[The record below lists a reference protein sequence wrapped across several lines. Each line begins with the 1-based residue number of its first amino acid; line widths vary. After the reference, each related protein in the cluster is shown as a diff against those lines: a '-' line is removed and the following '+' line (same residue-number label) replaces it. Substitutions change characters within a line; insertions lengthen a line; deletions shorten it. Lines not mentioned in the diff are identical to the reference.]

1 MRTREVIMRIVNNN
15 IYITR
20 GETATYTAKV
30 IDKATGAPFI
40 LSKELVDG
48 QMTTR
53 FLIKF
58 SVRKSEYV
66 KDGTEPTKYLWLS
79 GYSGESGDTQYNI
92 GEGFV
97 LLDSTEVIDYPAADW
112 GEHGEGF
119 VVKNNVLYKRLT
131 ALGTY
136 EYAYYDGAKWNT
148 YEFKI
153 SFPFLYGDTSDMAP
167 KAYKYAMTIY
177 GGNDLTVTPDGL
189 YGIDYKKPLVDAN
202 FIVEADINE

>member
-1 MRTREVIMRIVNNN
+1 MMRIANNN

-40 LSKELVDG
+40 LPKELGDG
-48 QMTTR
+48 QMTSR

-66 KDGTEPTKYLWLS
+66 KDGTELTKYLWLS
-79 GYSGESGDTQYNI
+79 GFSGESSGTQYNI
-92 GEGFV
+92 GKDLV
-97 LLDSTEVIDYPAADW
+97 LLDSTEVIDYPASDW
-112 GEHGEGF
+112 GEHGEAF
-119 VVKNNVLYKRLT
+119 VVKNNVLYKRT
-131 ALGTY
+131 TSLGTY

-153 SFPFLYGDTSDMAP
+153 SFPFLYGDTSDMAS
-167 KAYKYAMTIY
+167 KSYKYAMTVY
-177 GGNDLTVTPDGL
+177 GGNNLIVTNEGL
-189 YGIDYKKPLVDAN
+189 QGIDYKKPLVDAQ

>member
-1 MRTREVIMRIVNNN
+1 MRIVNNN

-40 LSKELVDG
+40 LPKELVDG

-66 KDGTEPTKYLWLS
+66 KDGTELTKYLWLS
-79 GYSGESGDTQYNI
+79 GYTGVSDGGQYNLTKDI
-92 GEGFV
+92 V

-112 GEHGEGF
+112 GEHGNAF
-119 VVKNNVLYKRLT
+119 TVKNNVLYKRTT

-136 EYAYYDGAKWNT
+136 DYAYYDGTKWNI

-153 SFPFLYGDTSDMAP
+153 SFPFLYSDTSDMAP
-167 KAYKYAMTIY
+167 KSYKYAMTVY
-177 GGNDLTVTPDGL
+177 GGNNLLITNEGL
-189 YGIDYKKPLVDAN
+189 RGIDYKKPLIDAQ
-202 FIVEADINE
+202 FIVEADVNE